1 MLQLVPVLSMLF
13 LVTTAGGSALFA
25 IELENSGSQSTM
37 MLPEPEEEDL
47 PPPYEDEPIAPV

>member
-13 LVTTAGGSALFA
+13 LITSPTGSALFA
-25 IELENSGSQSTM
+25 IELENSASQSTM

-47 PPPYEDEPIAPV
+47 PPPYEDEPLAPV